1 MIRLLV
7 SLCRIKISY
16 SCHAWLVI
24 LLVGGM
30 AAVASSDDRTV
41 AEVLLRQLEGSRY
54 SERQAAFMKL
64 SDPSLDIESWLD
76 EQSAG
81 NDPQR
86 VAICKWLRRIRSIPG
101 SLDDRLAMMADYQS
115 LVESL
120 SKGDLDAI
128 GLFTNRISTEQLVE
142 LLEMMPQS
150 VLSGLAKYQLQH
162 ESLDELI
169 DSSWREGK
177 QHLVPR
183 MLNALLP
190 RQGRQSLLRSGIN
203 ARWREIQMPPSWN
216 LDEPTDEMETE
227 IAGLERDG
235 KIDEAIA
242 RAKRDNSNQIES
254 ILFRN
259 GRWDDWLALDSDKQ
273 LRGKTSQE
281 FHRVERAIVLESLG
295 RHDEAIPIYRDA
307 KQSESDFKLD
317 VEGMQASLLA
327 MVTGDD
333 DWLYERLREKAPEE
347 LMGLYFIRNR
357 IDDLLE
363 LEGLADKSLSSLDA
377 WLTKVL
383 QEGKPLSKAIRFQSL
398 FKRLGFVDLERRIS
412 ERVDGFIFGNDFD
425 QQLFLVDGL
434 VNDWA
439 MYGVD
444 EQPRA
449 ALEKLVDAWGIQ
461 KQKTKIGNRGPGVP
475 RAQQVIGRE
484 EREVSI
490 ESLFFKTFTLF
501 RSAAYPAFET
511 LRETHPK
518 LSNREVL
525 TVIEDFDEGR
535 IPSGWSR
542 ADVQAC
548 FRSILRKRNVEPELF
563 ESILVDLADALDA
576 MGMTETSLEMLQD
589 SSSSHAANILVA
601 QYAAKLGDLEQAAK
615 LSDALAAAHPDDL
628 NCYVL
633 ASRNLA
639 ASRRV
644 DAWLTVQQRTLS
656 RLDAWEMYTRYAQT
670 VRRGVRQ
677 EPPPE
682 IQFFLEQLQKHHPST
697 WEGVL
702 MGDVYE
708 NYGTFLLGN
717 LYHQFFNKHPERADK
732 LVDLMRSTAI
742 HEIRGLS
749 GSDVGKPNGFWSIDW
764 QRWCWQIERCIGP
777 AFWQAVQRGDLD
789 TADRLVRSA
798 QRMNPE
804 QINTII
810 DVAELVRKKFGADP
824 LEKWFRIYY
833 DPMMEHLQRYPN
845 DTLIANNAA
854 WLAAKCGFELDT
866 AHRLAS
872 QVVEAS
878 PTDTYMDTLAE
889 VEFMRGNAARAIEI
903 SEKCRAMKPRDPH
916 HRKQIERFRASS
928 TSSK

>member
-7 SLCRIKISY
+7 PLCYIKNRY
-16 SCHAWLVI
+16 SCPAWLVI
-24 LLVGGM
+24 VLVGGM
-30 AAVASSDDRTV
+30 AAIASSDDRTV
-41 AEVLLRQLEGSRY
+41 AEALVRQLEGSRY
-54 SERQAAFMKL
+54 SERQSAFMKL

-76 EQSAG
+76 EQCAG
-81 NDPQR
+81 KDPQR
-86 VAICKWLRRIRSIPG
+86 AAICKWLKRIRSIPG
-101 SLDDRLAMMADYQS
+101 SLDERLAMMADYQS

-142 LLEMMPQS
+142 LVEMMPPS
-150 VLSGLAKYQLQH
+150 VLSGLSKYQLQH

-169 DSSWREGK
+169 DSAWREGK
-177 QHLVPR
+177 QQLVPR
-183 MLNALLP
+183 LLNALLP
-190 RQGRQSLLRSGIN
+190 RQGPQSLLRSGIN
-203 ARWREIQMPPSWN
+203 SRWREIQMPPAWQ
-216 LDEPTDEMETE
+216 LDESTDEIETQ
-227 IAGLERDG
+227 IAALEREG
-235 KIDEAIA
+235 KLDEAIA
-242 RAKRDNSNQIES
+242 RAKRDNSYQLES

-259 GRWDDWLALDSDKQ
+259 GRWDDWLSLDLDKYS
-273 LRGKTSQE
+273 RKTSE
-281 FHRVERAIVLESLG
+281 SFHRIEKAIVLESLG
-295 RHDEAIPIYRDA
+295 RHDEAVSIYRDA
-307 KQSESDFKLD
+307 KKSESNFNLA
-317 VEGMQASLLA
+317 VEGMQIALLA
-327 MVTGDD
+327 MVAGDD
-333 DWLYERLREKAPEE
+333 QWLYERLREKAPEE

-363 LEGLADKSLSSLDA
+363 LEGLADKSLASLDA

-383 QEGKPLSKAIRFQSL
+383 QSGKPLAKAIRFQAL

-425 QQLFLVDGL
+425 QQLYLVDGL
-434 VNDWA
+434 VGDWA
-439 MYGVD
+439 IYGVD

-461 KQKTKIGNRGPGVP
+461 KQNTKIGNRGPGVP
-475 RAQQVIGRE
+475 RAQQVLGRE
-484 EREVSI
+484 EREVSL

-501 RSAAYPAFET
+501 RSAAFPAFES
-511 LRETHPK
+511 LRETHPN
-518 LSNREVL
+518 LSNREL
-525 TVIEDFDEGR
+525 LKVIEDFDEGR
-535 IPSGWSR
+535 IPTGWSR
-542 ADVQAC
+542 SDVESC
-548 FRSILRKRNVEPELF
+548 FRNILRKRSVEPELF
-563 ESILVDLADALDA
+563 ESMLVDLADSLDA
-576 MGMTETSLEMLQD
+576 MGMTETALEMLQG
-589 SSSSHAANILVA
+589 SSSSHAANILIA

-615 LSDALAAAHPDDL
+615 LSDALASAHPDDL

-697 WEGVL
+697 WGGVL

-717 LYHQFFNKHPERADK
+717 LYHQLFNKHPERADK
-732 LVDLMRSTAI
+732 LVNLMRSTAI

-749 GSDVGKPNGFWSIDW
+749 GSDFGKPNGFWGIDW
-764 QRWCWQIERCIGP
+764 QRWCWQYERCIGP
-777 AFWQAVQRGDLD
+777 AFWQAVQRGDLN
-789 TADRLVRSA
+789 TADQLVQVA

-810 DVAELVRKKFGADP
+810 DAAELVREKLGTVP
-824 LEKWFRIYY
+824 LEKWFRLYY

-854 WLAAKCGFELDT
+854 WLAAKCGFELET
-866 AHRLAS
+866 AHRLANH
-872 QVVEAS
+872 VVEAS

-916 HRKQIERFRASS
+916 HRKQIERFRKSIM
-928 TSSK
+928 SSK